1 MSDDNYILGTLSSGE
16 SVPLLLADRR
26 RHLYLCGKTGTGKT
40 GLFLNLMHADLLD
53 GAGFCFL
60 DPHGDASLA
69 IAAATPR
76 KRLARISQTTFTRR
90 YLRSYLVF

>member
-69 IAAATPR
+69 TSPPRASDYSTSSTSTRPIRPTPSR
-76 KRLARISQTTFTRR
+76 TIP
-90 YLRSYLVF
+90 